1 MKSREELLALK
12 PVDLMKYILVA
23 WYADQGNGLGDFED
37 ELEAAETADDRE
49 DVIGDWMSEALSEA
63 LYSDGDKLGV
73 PGLSLYVQ
81 VVHSQG
87 GGEGEGEYVE
97 RVFAVKDEKDEALH
111 YLKITGYYS
120 SYNGTDWD
128 DKWEEVEPYEVTV
141 IKYKK
146 KKKAKKNG

>member
-1 MKSREELLALK
+1 MKSREELLAMT
-12 PVDLMKYILVA
+12 PVDMMKYILVA
-23 WYADQGNGLGDFED
+23 WYADQGNGLGDLED
-37 ELEAAETADDRE
+37 EIENAESAEDLED
-49 DVIGDWMSEALSEA
+49 IMGDWMSEALSEA
-63 LYSDGDKLGV
+63 LYSDGERLGV
-73 PGLSLYVQ
+73 AGLSLYAQ

-97 RVFAVKDEKDEALH
+97 RVFAVKDEKDEVLH

-141 IKYKK
+141 TKYKK
-146 KKKAKKNG
+146 KKVKKNG